1 MAEVKHLVGKQVRT
15 IFSGAAGKFLPAELG
30 RGANGCMASC
40 LFGDLLGRVFER
52 WWTGDQAGAR
62 DLHTRLL
69 PLLNLAGHYFARYML
84 KRRGVLTSLAE
95 RAPSAQVLDDLDK
108 REISILLRAVEKDIE
123 VFPFGPE

>member
-1 MAEVKHLVGKQVRT
+1 
-15 IFSGAAGKFLPAELG
+15 
-30 RGANGCMASC
+30 MASC
-40 LFGDLLGRVFER
+40 LFGDLLGQVFER
-52 WWTGDQAGAR
+52 WWAGDQAGAR

-84 KRRGVLTSLAE
+84 KRRGVLTSLVE